1 MAAIVVQTDQNPAPS
16 LVAYWK
22 SKMGF
27 LDLSDYMFA
36 PGHSVDEIV
45 RRLPRVAVPYACA
58 QPQKPVKFVHMCTPP
73 GAPAPVALMFRCG
86 TMPHAAPG
94 DKGCLVADF
103 VPVLSKRALMLPI
116 PDPTPQPAPSLA
128 ALVSECVSYVLALRT
143 DTRQGALSPRCLPLL
158 LLAIGDPSQ
167 VAFMQLAMNNR
178 GAAKPDGAI
187 ETVGADLIS
196 RRPHL
201 KSTARLAVDM
211 LRSRL
216 WADPDTAVYLH
227 ETKNRSEMYA
237 NASEWL
243 PSGYIASKK

>member
-1 MAAIVVQTDQNPAPS
+1 
-16 LVAYWK
+16 
-22 SKMGF
+22 
-27 LDLSDYMFA
+27 MF
-36 PGHSVDEIV
+36 
-45 RRLPRVAVPYACA
+45 
-58 QPQKPVKFVHMCTPP
+58 K
-73 GAPAPVALMFRCG
+73 CG
-86 TMPHAAPG
+86 TMPHAPP

-143 DTRQGALSPRCLPLL
+143 DMRQGALSQRCLPLL